1 MALKKKLEDRLRDLT
16 AELNDISSYN
26 RSLLEASLDPL
37 VTIGVD
43 GHIQDVNEATI
54 KATGVP
60 REEMIGSDFSSY
72 FTEPGKAK
80 AGYEKVFAEGVV
92 RDYELSIKH
101 RDGGVMSVLYNASLY
116 RDRDGQV
123 GGVFAAARDIT
134 DRLMAERAFA
144 RNTAILDEAGRMA
157 KVGGWELD
165 LTTMELLWTEAT
177 YAIHEIATDY
187 KPTLESGLGFY
198 APESVA
204 IISKAVQG
212 AIEEGHPFDEE
223 LELITAKQNR
233 IWVRAVGKGYLENG
247 KIARISGIF
256 QDITARKKAESLK
269 AIQGELAQILS
280 GKIDLMDAFSALL
293 DAAIQ
298 LSGMDCGGVYAMDEQ
313 TGCLDLVITKNL
325 SADFIRNSSHY
336 EASTPN
342 AAILMTGGPIYT
354 THSNLGNWNTGPSD
368 LGALAIL
375 PLVASG
381 TVIGCLKV
389 GSFASAEVPEA
400 VREPLETLAS
410 RVSMVL
416 ARIKSDMAI
425 TGLNK
430 ELSDKSAELEATNK
444 ELEAFSYSVSHD
456 LRAPLRHLTGF
467 VALLEQKGTLGL
479 DEQSKHYLQIISG
492 SARKMGELIDD
503 LLSFSRMGRGEMMK
517 QRVDMMQLSQEV
529 IAEVSKDIPPARTI
543 DWRIGELPTVSGD
556 RAMLR
561 LVLVNLIS
569 NAVKY
574 SSQIEAP
581 VIKVDSLRPSE
592 EGCTIFVRDNG
603 VGFNMKYVDKLFGLF
618 QRLHSSEEYEGTGV
632 GLANVRRIIGRHG
645 GRTWAEG
652 ELNKGA
658 TFYFTL
664 PQDKEIRS

>member
-1 MALKKKLEDRLRDLT
+1 
-16 AELNDISSYN
+16 
-26 RSLLEASLDPL
+26 
-37 VTIGVD
+37 
-43 GHIQDVNEATI
+43 
-54 KATGVP
+54 
-60 REEMIGSDFSSY
+60 
-72 FTEPGKAK
+72 
-80 AGYEKVFAEGVV
+80 
-92 RDYELSIKH
+92 
-101 RDGGVMSVLYNASLY
+101 
-116 RDRDGQV
+116 
-123 GGVFAAARDIT
+123 
-134 DRLMAERAFA
+134 
-144 RNTAILDEAGRMA
+144 MA

-165 LTTMELLWTEAT
+165 LATMELLWTEAT
-177 YAIHEIATDY
+177 YAIHEIATDF
-187 KPTLESGLGFY
+187 KPTLASALGFY

-204 IISKAVQG
+204 IISKAVQE

-233 IWVRAVGKGYLENG
+233 IWVRAVGKGYGENG

-256 QDITARKKAESLK
+256 QDITVKKRAEALT
-269 AIQGELAQILS
+269 AIHADLAQTLS
-280 GKIDLMDAFSALL
+280 GKIYLMEAFSALL

-298 LSGMDCGGVYAMDEQ
+298 LSGMDCGGVYAMDEK

-354 THSNLGNWNTGPSD
+354 THSNLGNWNTSSSN

-503 LLSFSRMGRGEMMK
+503 LLSFSRMGRAEMMTRSVDLK
-517 QRVDMMQLSQEV
+517 QLAKEV
-529 IAEVSKDIPPARTI
+529 IEELFRALPPGGVI
-543 DWRIGELPTVSGD
+543 QWRLGDLPVVTGD

-561 LVLVNLIS
+561 LVLVNLIA
-569 NAVKY
+569 NAVKF
-574 SSQIEAP
+574 SQRVEAP
-581 VIKVDSLRPSE
+581 VIEVGALPPEK
-592 EGCTIFVRDNG
+592 GCHTLFVRDNG
-603 VGFNMKYVDKLFGLF
+603 AGFNMKYVDKLFGLF
-618 QRLHSSEEYEGTGV
+618 QRLHPLDEYEGTGL
-632 GLANVRRIIGRHG
+632 GLANVRRIITRHG
-645 GRTWAEG
+645 GKTWAEG

-664 PQDKEIRS
+664 PIGKEILS